1 MSNPSKKP
9 RLEHFFHCRNSHCP
23 KPGGFTTEK
32 GLHIHY
38 GKSPH
43 CGAHAAAC
51 QAYIRRNSIVRSPSS
66 PSQPWDIANN
76 DDSSFDRVANS
87 SVPPSNTPVVEQTGL
102 VQVESSQTT
111 NQFGIK
117 FTVEQFTET
126 KLLKILNDAAA
137 PHFLYQNIL
146 NWASEAKRNKY
157 SFCPTRLERSFQ
169 VKYLEKWLHLK
180 PCRPETV
187 KLLLPG
193 PALTCKGET
202 R

>member
-9 RLEHFFHCRNSHCP
+9 RLEHFFRCRNSHCP

-32 GLHIHY
+32 GLNIHY
-38 GKSPH
+38 VESPH

-66 PSQPWDIANN
+66 PSQPWDIAND
-76 DDSSFDRVANS
+76 DDSSVARVADS

-117 FTVEQFTET
+117 YTAEQFTET
-126 KLLKILNDAAA
+126 
-137 PHFLYQNIL
+137 
-146 NWASEAKRNKY
+146 
-157 SFCPTRLERSFQ
+157 
-169 VKYLEKWLHLK
+169 
-180 PCRPETV
+180 
-187 KLLLPG
+187 
-193 PALTCKGET
+193 
-202 R
+202 